1 MGFSNGQLETLA
13 TGKGEK
19 GDPGLPGIGFNLTDD
34 GDFDIDSKRLTEV
47 ADPIHDNDAATK
59 VYVDSHISSGSV
71 TKKYVDD
78 ENTRQDIAINSKA
91 EKTDVLLRDG
101 TQSMRANL
109 DLNNHNI
116 INLKDAS
123 VNNEAVTFS
132 QLKSHTDHVQVN
144 YHLQPNMRFFKNFG
158 DNAEL
163 SSSNLPPNFNPKD
176 HFFYQHVHYN
186 LYLVA
191 KQGFDNGFGGQAWT
205 SLKMTNDGLKAGI
218 YTVVF
223 EIFTRSSVSPPILSD
238 ETLITQVHGDDNYNV
253 ITFSHDYN
261 GKYTKA
267 FIQFSSN
274 GQPGEITFQIR
285 YYGSR
290 FRNFLLFAFYSRVI
304 AGKQNTHFNHNLL
317 SVSSTDYS
325 GTILYF
331 EPINVNSQK
340 IVNLSD
346 PTSNRDAATK
356 EYVDTENAKQ
366 DIAINDLSSRKA
378 DKTYVDDEI
387 TKIDLS
393 ESLKVDGSRA
403 MTGNLNMNDN
413 KITDLVT
420 QDDVSITD
428 YPNYVK
434 DSKMSVNKLYVNENF
449 LKLKGDD
456 YDLKGKRIKNTEPYG
471 VNTFDTNDL
480 VSKAFVLA
488 EISKLPTDV
497 LKLDGSRAMTGNLN
511 MNDNIITKC
520 GRLTMTADGNSPI
533 NMNNSYLYG
542 LPNPFGG
549 DDATNKT
556 YVDNRDNLNLP
567 LNGSRAMTGSLQMGG
582 NAIINIKPF
591 VEDDSS
597 QAAQNAQLNDVI
609 NFGYFHQQRGDLIR
623 LINDAGAAALNR
635 KSPDPMEDD
644 IDMANHSII
653 RLKDPKS
660 SDSFH
665 ASNVNYV
672 NRTISDNNAVINTLI
687 TDKISESEALN
698 IKANRQENEFSFVM
712 DDDLFREDDDDITK
726 VGKIDKDFYQINK
739 ATYQFKIMYDSDIGY
754 YSTRLTIDL
763 KSLDLGEYTLA
774 FEMYYGNRVDRNEVV
789 VDAVSE
795 TLNVSR
801 NNTNTFSDH
810 SRTIINF
817 HKYGNIGIID
827 LDIDL
832 TLKYKSGATYDAE
845 TDIFVV
851 VYGVSGH
858 QNDVDSRI
866 WDRFYYIRNK
876 IVYFEAPIDMDSHQ
890 IKGLNDGNENSDA
903 VNVKQLNESEDNI
916 VKYVDGEIAKVNNE
930 INNPTI
936 NENKNLIGLIIK
948 SLINFS
954 LIKDLYF
961 SDSIEGR
968 TPNTYAFVSSRD
980 KRGDLTFYYVFQHST
995 TTNSVMSIAFTSRLR
1010 NSDIHGYIHVDKSKV
1025 VISGNPLIDDPP
1037 LRTFNIPNNSLGKQV
1052 WFWIWGEF
1060 AHINI
1065 IFSGISKPINVA
1077 NFIFINGLKRVN
1089 VDDNPFTK
1097 KRGLITKNIYDN
1109 SSEAYQRVKEFEK
1122 SEGTII

>member
-1 MGFSNGQLETLA
+1 M
-13 TGKGEK
+13 
-19 GDPGLPGIGFNLTDD
+19 
-34 GDFDIDSKRLTEV
+34 
-47 ADPIHDNDAATK
+47 
-59 VYVDSHISSGSV
+59 
-71 TKKYVDD
+71 
-78 ENTRQDIAINSKA
+78 
-91 EKTDVLLRDG
+91 
-101 TQSMRANL
+101 
-109 DLNNHNI
+109 I
-116 INLKDAS
+116 IW
-123 VNNEAVTFS
+123 F
-132 QLKSHTDHVQVN
+132 
-144 YHLQPNMRFFKNFG
+144 
-158 DNAEL
+158 
-163 SSSNLPPNFNPKD
+163 
-176 HFFYQHVHYN
+176 
-186 LYLVA
+186 
-191 KQGFDNGFGGQAWT
+191 FDNGFQAWT
-205 SLKMTNDGLKAGI
+205 SLKMTNDGLKAEI

-223 EIFTRSSVSPPILSD
+223 EIFIRSAVSPPILSD

-285 YYGSR
+285 YYGRR
-290 FRNFLLFAFYSRVI
+290 FRNFLLFLFYSRVI

-317 SVSSTDYS
+317 SVKSTDYS

-331 EPINVNSQK
+331 EPINMNSQK

-346 PTSNRDAATK
+346 PTGPKDAANK
-356 EYVDTENAKQ
+356 EYVDDRDAKQ

-387 TKIDLS
+387 SKIDLS

-403 MTGNLNMNDN
+403 MTGNLKMNDN

-434 DSKMSVNKLYVNENF
+434 DSKMAVNKLYVNENF

-456 YDLKGKRIKNTEPYG
+456 YDLKGKRITNTEPYG

-480 VSKAFVLA
+480 VSKAFVQA
-488 EISKLPTDV
+488 EMSKLPTDV
-497 LKLDGSRAMTGNLN
+497 LKLDGSRAMTG
-511 MNDNIITKC
+511 
-520 GRLTMTADGNSPI
+520 
-533 NMNNSYLYG
+533 
-542 LPNPFGG
+542 
-549 DDATNKT
+549 
-556 YVDNRDNLNLP
+556 
-567 LNGSRAMTGSLQMGG
+567 SLQMGDNAITGIRSSSADNAALTVGGAKSTYLPLLGDRGMEGDLNMGG
-582 NAIINIKPF
+582 NVIINIKPF

-635 KSPDPMEDD
+635 KNPDPMEDD

-712 DDDLFREDDDDITK
+712 DDDLFKEDDDDITK
-726 VGKIDKDFYQINK
+726 AGKKDRDFYQIK
-739 ATYQFKIMYDSDIGY
+739 RETYRFKIKYDDSIHY

-774 FEMYYGNRVDRNEVV
+774 FEMYYGNKVDKDEVV
-789 VDAVSE
+789 VNAVSD

-832 TLKYKSGATYDAE
+832 TLKYKSGETYDFF
-845 TDIFVV
+845 TNIFVV

-876 IVYFEAPIDMDSHQ
+876 IIYYEAPINMGNRQ
-890 IKGLNDGNENSDA
+890 IKGLIDGNENSDA
-903 VNVKQLNESEDNI
+903 VNVKQLNETEDNM
-916 VKYVDGEIAKVNNE
+916 VKYVDGEIVKVNTE
-930 INNPTI
+930 IAKENPTI
-936 NENKNLIGLIIK
+936 NENKNFIELIVKYILSNNSKI
-948 SLINFS
+948 S

-961 SDSIEGR
+961 SDSNEGR
-968 TPNTYAFVSSRD
+968 TPNTYAFVTTGD
-980 KRGDLTFYYVFQHST
+980 NTGDLTFYYVFQHSA
-995 TTNSVMSIAFTSRLR
+995 TTNNVMAVHF
-1010 NSDIHGYIHVDKSKV
+1010 DIKNTKGVFIFVDKSKV
-1025 VISGNPLIDDPP
+1025 VISENPTIDEPS
-1037 LRTFNIPNNSLGKQV
+1037 LRSFNIPNNSLGKQV
-1052 WFWIWGEF
+1052 WFWIWVKGTVM
-1060 AHINI
+1060 NI
-1065 IFSGISKPINVA
+1065 IFSGISAPINVGNA
-1077 NFIFINGLKRVN
+1077 FVDTTIRRVN
-1089 VDDNPFTK
+1089 VEDNPFTK

-1109 SSEAYQRVKEFEK
+1109 TSQAYQLIKEFEK

>member
-1 MGFSNGQLETLA
+1 MGFSNGQLESTSA
-13 TGKGEK
+13 TGRGEK
-19 GDPGLPGIGFNLTDD
+19 GDPGLPGIGFSLTDD
-34 GDFDIDSKRLTEV
+34 GNFDIDSKRLTEV
-47 ADPIHDNDAATK
+47 ALPIHNNDAATK
-59 VYVDSHISSGSV
+59 EYVDRHISSGSV

-101 TQSMRANL
+101 TQSMLDNL
-109 DLNNHNI
+109 NLNNHNI

-123 VNNEAVTFS
+123 ENNEAVTFS

-191 KQGFDNGFGGQAWT
+191 KKGFDNGFGGQAWV
-205 SLKMTNDGLKAGI
+205 SLKMTNDSLKAGI

-223 EIFTRSSVSPPILSD
+223 EIFTRSAVSPPILSD

-261 GKYTKA
+261 GQYTKA

-290 FRNFLLFAFYSRVI
+290 FRNFLLFLFYSRVI

-317 SVSSTDYS
+317 SVKSTDYS

-331 EPINVNSQK
+331 EPINMNSQK

-346 PTSNRDAATK
+346 PTAPKDAANK
-356 EYVDTENAKQ
+356 EYVDDRDAKQ

-378 DKTYVDDEI
+378 DKTYVDDQDGKQDIAINDISTRKADKTYVDDEI
-387 TKIDLS
+387 AKIDLS
-393 ESLKVDGSRA
+393 PYFKLDGSRA
-403 MTGNLNMNDN
+403 MTGNLKMNDN

-420 QDDVSITD
+420 QDDVAISD

-434 DSKMSVNKLYVNENF
+434 DSKMAVNKLYVSENF

-497 LKLDGSRAMTGNLN
+497 LKLDGSRAMTGDLN
-511 MNDNIITKC
+511 MNDNLIVNC
-520 GRLTMTADGNSPI
+520 GRLTMVADGNSPI

-542 LPNPFGG
+542 LPNPLNG
-549 DDATNKT
+549 DDAVNKT
-556 YVDNRDNLNLP
+556 YVDNGDNLNLP
-567 LNGSRAMTGSLQMGG
+567 LNGSRSMTGNLHMGG
-582 NAIINIKPF
+582 NAIIN
-591 VEDDSS
+591 
-597 QAAQNAQLNDVI
+597 
-609 NFGYFHQQRGDLIR
+609 
-623 LINDAGAAALNR
+623 
-635 KSPDPMEDD
+635 
-644 IDMANHSII
+644 
-653 RLKDPKS
+653 LKDPNS

-672 NRTISDNNAVINTLI
+672 NRTISDNNAVINSLI
-687 TDKISESEALN
+687 EDKVSEAEALN
-698 IKANRQENEFSFVM
+698 IKANRQDNEFSFVM
-712 DDDLFREDDDDITK
+712 DDDLFKEDDDDITK
-726 VGKIDKDFYQINK
+726 VRKVDKDYYDINK
-739 ATYQFKIMYDSDIGY
+739 ATYQFKIKYDSAIGY
-754 YSTRLTIDL
+754 YSGKLSIDL
-763 KSLDLGEYTLA
+763 RPLDLGEYTIA
-774 FEMYYGNRVDRNEVV
+774 FEMYYGNQVDQDQVV
-789 VDAVSE
+789 VDAVSD

-817 HKYGNIGIID
+817 HKSGNIGIID

-832 TLKYKSGATYDAE
+832 TLKYKSGVTYDAE
-845 TDIFVV
+845 TSIFVV
-851 VYGVSGH
+851 LYGVSGH
-858 QNDVDSRI
+858 QNDVDPRT
-866 WDRFYYIRNK
+866 WDRFYTIRNK
-876 IVYFEAPIDMDSHQ
+876 IVYFEAPIDMGNRQ
-890 IKGLNDGNENSDA
+890 LKGLNDGNENSDA
-903 VNVKQLNESEDNI
+903 VNVKQLNETEDNI
-916 VKYVDGEIAKVNNE
+916 VKYVDGEIAKVNSE
-930 INNPTI
+930 IAKENPTI
-936 NENKNLIGLIIK
+936 NENKNVIELIVKYILSNDSKI
-948 SLINFS
+948 S

-961 SDSIEGR
+961 SDSNEGR
-968 TPNTYAFVSSRD
+968 TPNTYAFVTT
-980 KRGDLTFYYVFQHST
+980 GDNTGDFTFYYVFQHSAI
-995 TTNSVMSIAFTSRLR
+995 TNNVMAVHF
-1010 NSDIHGYIHVDKSKV
+1010 DIKNTRGVFIFVDKSKV
-1025 VISGNPLIDDPP
+1025 VISRNPTIDEPS
-1037 LRTFNIPNNSLGKQV
+1037 LRSFNIPNNSLGKQV
-1052 WFWIWGEF
+1052 LFWIWVKGTVM
-1060 AHINI
+1060 NI
-1065 IFSGISKPINVA
+1065 IFSGISAPINVGNA
-1077 NFIFINGLKRVN
+1077 FVDTTIRRVN
-1089 VDDNPFTK
+1089 VEDNPFTK

-1109 SSEAYQRVKEFEK
+1109 TSQAYQLIKEFEK

>member
-1 MGFSNGQLETLA
+1 M
-13 TGKGEK
+13 
-19 GDPGLPGIGFNLTDD
+19 
-34 GDFDIDSKRLTEV
+34 
-47 ADPIHDNDAATK
+47 
-59 VYVDSHISSGSV
+59 
-71 TKKYVDD
+71 
-78 ENTRQDIAINSKA
+78 
-91 EKTDVLLRDG
+91 
-101 TQSMRANL
+101 
-109 DLNNHNI
+109 
-116 INLKDAS
+116 
-123 VNNEAVTFS
+123 
-132 QLKSHTDHVQVN
+132 
-144 YHLQPNMRFFKNFG
+144 
-158 DNAEL
+158 
-163 SSSNLPPNFNPKD
+163 
-176 HFFYQHVHYN
+176 HYN

-434 DSKMSVNKLYVNENF
+434 DSKMAVNKLYVNENF

-609 NFGYFHQQRGDLIR
+609 NFGYFHQQRGDLKR
-623 LINDAGAAALNR
+623 EINDVSAAALNR
-635 KSPDPMEDD
+635 KNPNPMEDD

-876 IVYFEAPIDMDSHQ
+876 IVYFEAPIDMGNHQ

-948 SLINFS
+948 NLINFS

-1025 VISGNPLIDDPP
+1025 VISGNPLIDDPS

>member
-34 GDFDIDSKRLTEV
+34 GNFDIDSKRLTEV
-47 ADPIHDNDAATK
+47 ADPIDKNDAATK
-59 VYVDSHISSGSV
+59 EYVDSHISSGSV

-101 TQSMRANL
+101 TQSMRADL

-123 VNNEAVTFS
+123 ENNEAVSLS
-132 QLKSHTDHVQVN
+132 QLKSHTDHFQVN
-144 YHLQPNMRFFKNFG
+144 YHLQPNMRFFKNF
-158 DNAEL
+158 NAEL

-223 EIFTRSSVSPPILSD
+223 EIFTRSAVSPPILSD

-290 FRNFLLFAFYSRVI
+290 FRNFLLFLFYSRVI

-317 SVSSTDYS
+317 SVKSTDYS

-331 EPINVNSQK
+331 EPINMNSQK

-346 PTSNRDAATK
+346 PTGPKDAANK
-356 EYVDTENAKQ
+356 EYVDDRDAKQ

-387 TKIDLS
+387 SKIDLS

-403 MTGNLNMNDN
+403 MTGNLKMNDN

-434 DSKMSVNKLYVNENF
+434 DSKMAVNKLYVNENF

-497 LKLDGSRAMTGNLN
+497 LKLDGSRAMTGSLQ
-511 MNDNIITKC
+511 MGDNAIT
-520 GRLTMTADGNSPI
+520 GIRS
-533 NMNNSYLYG
+533 SS
-542 LPNPFGG
+542 
-549 DDATNKT
+549 
-556 YVDNRDNLNLP
+556 VDNAALTVGGANSTYLP
-567 LNGSRAMTGSLQMGG
+567 LTGDRGMQGDLNMGG
-582 NAIINIKPF
+582 NAIRNIKPF

-609 NFGYFHQQRGDLIR
+609 NFGYFHGQRGDLKR
-623 LINDAGAAALNR
+623 EINDVAAEALNR
-635 KSPDPMEDD
+635 KNPDPMEDD

-687 TDKISESEALN
+687 RDKISESEALN
-698 IKANRQENEFSFVM
+698 IKANRQDNEFSFVM
-712 DDDLFREDDDDITK
+712 DDDLFKEDDDDITK
-726 VGKIDKDFYQINK
+726 AGKKDRDFYQIKNE
-739 ATYQFKIMYDSDIGY
+739 TYRFKIKYDDSIHY

-774 FEMYYGNRVDRNEVV
+774 FEMYYGNKVDKDEVV

-832 TLKYKSGATYDAE
+832 TLKYKSGETYDFF
-845 TDIFVV
+845 TNIFVV

-866 WDRFYYIRNK
+866 WDRFYYIRDK
-876 IVYFEAPIDMDSHQ
+876 IVYYEAPINMGNQQ
-890 IKGLNDGNENSDA
+890 IKGLIDGNENSDA
-903 VNVKQLNESEDNI
+903 VNVKQLNEAETN
-916 VKYVDGEIAKVNNE
+916 VVNYVNREIAKVNSE
-930 INNPTI
+930 IAKENPTI
-936 NENKNLIGLIIK
+936 NENKNVIELIVKYILSNNSKI
-948 SLINFS
+948 S

-961 SDSIEGR
+961 SDSNEGR
-968 TPNTYAFVSSRD
+968 TPNTYAFVTTGD
-980 KRGDLTFYYVFQHST
+980 NTGDLTFYYVFQHSAI
-995 TTNSVMSIAFTSRLR
+995 TNNVMAVHF
-1010 NSDIHGYIHVDKSKV
+1010 DIKNTRGVFIFVDKSKV
-1025 VISGNPLIDDPP
+1025 VISENPTIDEPS
-1037 LRTFNIPNNSLGKQV
+1037 LRSFNILNNSLGKQV
-1052 WFWIWGEF
+1052 WFWIWVKGTVM
-1060 AHINI
+1060 NI
-1065 IFSGISKPINVA
+1065 IFSGISAPINVGNA
-1077 NFIFINGLKRVN
+1077 FVDTTIRRVN
-1089 VDDNPFTK
+1089 VEDNPFTK